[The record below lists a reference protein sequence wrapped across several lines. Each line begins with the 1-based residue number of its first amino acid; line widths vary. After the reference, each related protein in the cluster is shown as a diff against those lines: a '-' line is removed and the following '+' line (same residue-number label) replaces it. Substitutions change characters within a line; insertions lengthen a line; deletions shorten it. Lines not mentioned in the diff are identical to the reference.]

1 MPIESIVIQ
10 GQHRA
15 DHQTWYGK
23 IEQRN
28 NQETLVLFLGN
39 AERSVPKKLKDK
51 IDGIEKAE
59 KLASEFINDNKI
71 NLTDRFPGVDL
82 LGKYINSKIQ
92 NNEVL
97 DNTAKLLSI
106 LEKDAQGHVNLGANL
121 VPHQP
126 GPKRQIS
133 ISWEP

>member
-15 DHQTWYGK
+15 NHQAWYGK

-51 IDGIEKAE
+51 IAGIEKAE
-59 KLASEFINDNKI
+59 KLASQFINGNKI
-71 NLTDRFPGVDL
+71 NLTDRFTGVDL
-82 LGKYINSKIQ
+82 LGRYINSQIQ
-92 NNEVL
+92 NNQVL
-97 DNTAKLLSI
+97 DNTAKLLSTVP
-106 LEKDAQGHVNLGANL
+106 KDVQGHVKLGANL

-126 GPKRQIS
+126 GPTRQIS